1 MNKEEIKSISPKSK
15 RRKILFPRE
24 GIFQMDKKTDSK
36 ELFDKIENELK
47 EKKNYKPELTLLEK
61 HEIDRINELNKEF
74 VKIINIGN
82 IEQIKQFLDKGA
94 DVNIK
99 NEYGKTA
106 LIHAL
111 EQKNEK
117 CVIFLLKHP
126 KIHVTQEILIEKLF
140 QASRNGNVE
149 FVEILLQKGVD
160 VNTQDNVWD
169 RTALML
175 ALEKG
180 NVEVAKLLAA
190 HPGTEVNIKDKSDMT
205 ALMYA
210 LENKFTGIAFS
221 LLERPEMNV
230 NAQDFIGRTALMLA
244 LEKGNMEIASLLLQR
259 PEIDVN
265 ARDKDDWN
273 VINYAVSK
281 NLLDLVI
288 VLLKHPKIKLDEA
301 NEESLLFYVTWP
313 KPEMDKEIITFI
325 RNYVKENRS
334 ERNKLKR
341 ENEEKEA
348 KFRETGPKPPTLLE
362 KLYLELK
369 QK

>member
-36 ELFDKIENELK
+36 ELFDKIEKELK
-47 EKKNYKPELTLLEK
+47 EKKNYKPELTILEK

-117 CVIFLLKHP
+117 CVIFLLKYP

-180 NVEVAKLLAA
+180 NV
-190 HPGTEVNIKDKSDMT
+190 
-205 ALMYA
+205 
-210 LENKFTGIAFS
+210 
-221 LLERPEMNV
+221 
-230 NAQDFIGRTALMLA
+230 
-244 LEKGNMEIASLLLQR
+244 EIASLLLQR

>member
-1 MNKEEIKSISPKSK
+1 MNKKEITPNSK
-15 RRKILFPRE
+15 KEKGLFPTNLF
-24 GIFQMDKKTDSK
+24 GKCKDTTDSK
-36 ELFDKIENELK
+36 KVIEEAKKELEEREN
-47 EKKNYKPELTLLEK
+47 NKPELTVLEK

-140 QASRNGNVE
+140 QASINGNVE

-180 NVEVAKLLAA
+180 NVGVAKLLAA
-190 HPGTEVNIKDKSDMT
+190 HPGTDINIKDKNDET

-210 LENKFTGIAFS
+210 LENNFTEIASS
-221 LLERPEMNV
+221 LLKRPVDV
-230 NAQDFIGRTALMLA
+230 NAQDFIGRNALMLA
-244 LEKGNMEIASLLLQR
+244 LEKGNTEIASLLLQLH
-259 PEIDVN
+259 EIDVN
-265 ARDKDDWN
+265 ARDKNDWN
-273 VINYAVSK
+273 AINYAVSK

-288 VLLKHPKIKLDEA
+288 VLLKHPKIKLEEA
-301 NEESLLFYVTWP
+301 NEESLLFYVTWSQE
-313 KPEMDKEIITFI
+313 KPIASFV
-325 RNYVKENRS
+325 RQYVINNRC
-334 ERNKLKR
+334 ERNR
-341 ENEEKEA
+341 FEKE
-348 KFRETGPKPPTLLE
+348 REAENQEIESTLLE

-369 QK
+369 QN